1 MVDYSSLV
9 PRFDLKDSGL
19 PLLISEAAIDMDN
32 IMKGISDEDKTIAHL
47 SSLLYGLT
55 QGEKPGALGLDNTVL
70 AYAISGREK
79 FEEYWKGKNTSEVLL
94 QVNLAAREL
103 KDFKSLSREQQKSLL
118 DFCCNLS
125 TEVGRN
131 YQEYYARTSK
141 LAA

>member
-1 MVDYSSLV
+1 MNNKQKEALVKELYEKYPYSLRSNV
-9 PRFDLKDSGL
+9 SAKEIIYFAEWVARVF
-19 PLLISEAAIDMDN
+19 
-32 IMKGISDEDKTIAHL
+32 
-47 SSLLYGLT
+47 
-55 QGEKPGALGLDNTVL
+55 GETK
-70 AYAISGREK
+70 
-79 FEEYWKGKNTSEVLL
+79 EYWKGKNTSEVLL

-103 KDFKSLSREQQKSLL
+103 KDFKSLSRQQQKSLL